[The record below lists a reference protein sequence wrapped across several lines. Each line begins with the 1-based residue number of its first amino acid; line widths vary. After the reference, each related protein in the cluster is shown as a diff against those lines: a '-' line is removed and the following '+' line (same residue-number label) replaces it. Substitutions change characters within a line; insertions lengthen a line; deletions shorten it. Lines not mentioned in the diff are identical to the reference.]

1 MIKNTNFSK
10 ALKVLEKEW
19 KTQRLMNPYEPINP
33 SAYSS
38 LVKDIVLESQRSEK
52 LSLLIIPLP
61 YSEMPEKYRTSVY
74 DMCKDLKHDLNNETA
89 YLKDDASYYE
99 YVIKPLTEELV
110 STYIKICIS
119 KGYTCP
125 DEMIEDINRYDVRSD
140 ITFID
145 SDRVHFEIMK

>member
-1 MIKNTNFSK
+1 MIKNVNFSK

-19 KTQRLMNPYEPINP
+19 KTQRMMTSELRR
-33 SAYSS
+33 AFFTS
-38 LVKDIVLESQRSEK
+38 LVKDIVLESQRIEK

-125 DEMIEDINRYDVRSD
+125 DEMIEDINRYDVRSN